1 VRLALGVGTA
11 DNGYMAN
18 GSDPLF
24 PGLAWI
30 DTAFEIVVTVAAAA
44 LGMWL
49 LSGCGAPAGD
59 EGHAAETAG
68 LIRAD
73 NDLGWKGWCYTGPDT
88 LLAAFPGVV
97 RHEISHALSPR
108 LDQRFD
114 HNAMCLWFSDPADF
128 AKVRV
133 CQFERDL
140 THD

>member
-1 VRLALGVGTA
+1 MGTA
-11 DNGYMAN
+11 DNGYMR
-18 GSDPLF
+18 GR
-24 PGLAWI
+24 
-30 DTAFEIVVTVAAAA
+30 
-44 LGMWL
+44 WL
-49 LSGCGAPAGD
+49 LSLVLLSACGEVEAPGV
-59 EGHAAETAG
+59 ETSG

-88 LLAAFPGVV
+88 LLGAFPGVV

-128 AKVRV
+128 VKVRV